1 MLRINLQQQIKIHQI
16 NLVPWITAQTNIKIV
31 ATPYYLKLGILVHKL
46 RITYVQLSD
55 NSTLGQVTKSYER
68 TLIIAGH
75 IFAEK
80 RRKLSVRTFS
90 DLKTVDRCKIKLETF
105 EQKWF

>member
-1 MLRINLQQQIKIHQI
+1 LWL
-16 NLVPWITAQTNIKIV
+16 LPITL
-31 ATPYYLKLGILVHKL
+31 YLGILVRKL
-46 RITYVQLSD
+46 RIIYVQLSD

-80 RRKLSVRTFS
+80 RRKPSVRTFS
-90 DLKTVDRCKIKLETF
+90 DLVVVKLNVKPLNKSDFNHETM
-105 EQKWF
+105 

>member
-1 MLRINLQQQIKIHQI
+1 MN
-16 NLVPWITAQTNIKIV
+16 
-31 ATPYYLKLGILVHKL
+31 YLCPALYFLKCDLF
-46 RITYVQLSD
+46 SD

-68 TLIIAGH
+68 MLSITGH

-90 DLKTVDRCKIKLETF
+90 DLVVGKLNVKPLNKSYFNHETI
-105 EQKWF
+105 

>member
-1 MLRINLQQQIKIHQI
+1 VLRINLQQQIKIHQI
-16 NLVPWITAQTNIKIV
+16 NLILINRPKQKIKIV
-31 ATPYYLKLGILVHKL
+31 VTPNYIILGILVRKL
-46 RITYVQLSD
+46 RIIYFQLSD
-55 NSTLGQVTKSYER
+55 KSPLGQVTKSYER

-105 EQKWF
+105 EQK

>member
-1 MLRINLQQQIKIHQI
+1 MWLL
-16 NLVPWITAQTNIKIV
+16 PITL
-31 ATPYYLKLGILVHKL
+31 YLGILVRKL
-46 RITYVQLSD
+46 RIIYVQLSD

-68 TLIIAGH
+68 TLIITRH

-90 DLKTVDRCKIKLETF
+90 DLVVVKLNVKPLKKSDFNHETI
-105 EQKWF
+105 

>member
-1 MLRINLQQQIKIHQI
+1 LWL
-16 NLVPWITAQTNIKIV
+16 LPITL
-31 ATPYYLKLGILVHKL
+31 YLGILVRKL
-46 RITYVQLSD
+46 RIIYVQLSD

-68 TLIIAGH
+68 TLIITGH

-90 DLKTVDRCKIKLETF
+90 DLVVVKLNVKPLNKSDFNHETI
-105 EQKWF
+105 